1 MKKLARAILTG
12 IFRLVYDKKYLCGK
26 HFTSSMI
33 GFVWCFR
40 SLSHILKL
48 KRRGIHFPVGKET
61 RVANGTNLEFDPSS
75 LNVFQQPGC
84 YFQNNEATITIGKD
98 VHIAANVGLITQNHD
113 PANPDNHL
121 PGKPI
126 TIGDHCW
133 IGMNAVVLPGVEL
146 GAYTT
151 VGAGAVV
158 THSFPGNCVI
168 AGNPAKVIRTFEV

>member
-1 MKKLARAILTG
+1 MKKRIRVILTG
-12 IFRLVYDKKYLCGK
+12 LFGLFYDKKYLSGK
-26 HFTSSMI
+26 HFTSSFI
-33 GFVWCFR
+33 GFLWCYR
-40 SLSHILKL
+40 SLARIYKL
-48 KRRGIHFPVGKET
+48 RRRGIQFPVGKET
-61 RVANGTNLEFDPSS
+61 RVANGENLEFDPSS

-84 YFQNNEATITIGKD
+84 YFQNNEAKITIGKD

-113 PANPDNHL
+113 PADPDNHL

-146 GAYTT
+146 GDYTT

-158 THSFPGNCVI
+158 THSFPGHCVI
-168 AGNPAKVIRTFEV
+168 AGNPARVIRTF